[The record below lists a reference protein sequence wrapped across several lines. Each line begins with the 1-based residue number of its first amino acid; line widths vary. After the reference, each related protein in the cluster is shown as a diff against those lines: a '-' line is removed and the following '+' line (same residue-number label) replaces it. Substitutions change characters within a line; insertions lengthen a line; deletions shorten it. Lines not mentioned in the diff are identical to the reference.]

1 MRQIYLRVENNGQTR
16 KVLIDMA
23 FLAKHNFIRL
33 PKYYFEENLY
43 LPFKKQQEN
52 GIAFEKY
59 ALDKSKIK
67 KEDENFYYFK
77 FPFKFEQVF
86 DIAI

>member
-1 MRQIYLRVENNGQTR
+1 MRQIYLRVEKNGLTR

-43 LPFKKQQEN
+43 LPYKKEIN
-52 GIAFEKY
+52 ESSDVEKY
-59 ALDKSKIK
+59 MLDKSKIK
-67 KEDENFYYFK
+67 KEDADFYYFN

-86 DIAI
+86 DTAI